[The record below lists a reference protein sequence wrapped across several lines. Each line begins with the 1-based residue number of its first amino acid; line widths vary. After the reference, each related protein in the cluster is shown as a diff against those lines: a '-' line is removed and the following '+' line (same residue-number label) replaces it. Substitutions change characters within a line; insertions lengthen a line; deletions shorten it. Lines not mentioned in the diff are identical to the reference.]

1 MTESSKDELNALA
14 SILET
19 DFKCICSMV
28 FATETHYRSFKI
40 MKLSGGLRNIE
51 SPYTKLYSVQKN
63 ILKTILAKA
72 PIHSSAHGYVKNKS
86 IKSNATM
93 HLHGGNVLKIDIK
106 DFFPSIKLMRVKR
119 LFIQL
124 GYQDKESYYLARL
137 CTLRGCLPQGAPTSP
152 AISNAIMYSLDYM
165 FTELANDL
173 NAIYTRYADDIVF
186 SGTLINEDFKK
197 EILSQLR
204 LDLLQANLSKT
215 KLITQNRR
223 VIVTGIQI
231 SNGILRLPK
240 SKRRQLRMEAHIF
253 AKHGIENMP
262 YFDGS
267 YEQTFAR
274 LIGKLNY
281 WKFIEPNN
289 FLVKTTLAS
298 IYENRKLFIS

>member
-1 MTESSKDELNALA
+1 
-14 SILET
+14 
-19 DFKCICSMV
+19 
-28 FATETHYRSFKI
+28 
-40 MKLSGGLRNIE
+40 
-51 SPYTKLYSVQKN
+51 
-63 ILKTILAKA
+63 
-72 PIHSSAHGYVKNKS
+72 
-86 IKSNATM
+86 M

-165 FTELANDL
+165 FTEIANEL

-262 YFDGS
+262 YFDGN